1 MQLEE
6 RFCAEIDRLHPG
18 GGLGLAVSGGGD
30 SVALLHLA
38 ALWARRAGVRLEVA
52 SVDHGLRPESSDE
65 AHGVAIESEILGL
78 SCAVLRWE
86 GAAGRGNLQARA
98 RDARARLLAHWA
110 ESRGLA
116 AIATGHTR
124 DDQAE
129 TVLMRLAR
137 GSGVDGLCG
146 IPTRA
151 RRVGAL
157 WLRPLLGVGRAELR
171 AWLSVRG
178 VVWREDP
185 SNMAVRFDRVRIR
198 QALETLS
205 HLGIDAPGLAAT
217 AAHMMRA
224 RVALESMAT
233 AISAKAGHCGERYLR
248 VRDLCGAPDE
258 IALRALSAALS
269 ATSGNPY
276 RPRFTALTS
285 LLEALRTGASGGGR
299 TLHGCRIVVLGD
311 HGIILIAR
319 EPVAAEAAVP
329 VASGVWDGRWSVRV
343 DGAGR
348 VRAMGEAGLGALR
361 AAARAGAWRAP
372 DAWNNAPR
380 SARLSAP
387 GLWRDGVLACAPL
400 AAYGDGLAVDFIDA
414 ASPR

>member
-1 MQLEE
+1 VQLEE
-6 RFCAEIDRLHPG
+6 RFRAEIGRLHPG

-30 SVALLHLA
+30 SIALLHLA
-38 ALWARRAGVRLEVA
+38 ALWAHRSGARLEVA
-52 SVDHGLRPESSDE
+52 SVDHGLRPESAEE
-65 AHGVAIESEILGL
+65 ARGVAIESEALGL
-78 SCAVLRWE
+78 SCALLRWE

-98 RDARARLLAHWA
+98 RDARSRLLADWA

-146 IPTRA
+146 IPARA
-151 RRVGAL
+151 RRAGAL

-171 AWLSVRG
+171 EWLSARG
-178 VVWREDP
+178 VVWRDDP
-185 SNMAVRFDRVRIR
+185 SNMAVRFDRVRAR
-198 QALETLS
+198 QALANLS
-205 HLGIDAPGLAAT
+205 PLGIDAGGLTAT
-217 AAHMMRA
+217 ATHMARA
-224 RVALESMAT
+224 RVALESMAD
-233 AISAKAGHCGERYLR
+233 AIAATAGHCGERYLR
-248 VRDLCGAPDE
+248 VRDLCEAPDE
-258 IALRALSAALS
+258 IALRALAAALS

-276 RPRFTALTS
+276 RPRFAGLTS
-285 LLEALRTGASGGGR
+285 LLEALRTAASGGGR
-299 TLHGCRIVVLGD
+299 TLHGCRIVALGD
-311 HGIILIAR
+311 RETILIAR
-319 EPVAAEAAVP
+319 EPAAAEAAVP

-343 DGAGR
+343 NGAGM
-348 VRAMGEAGLGALR
+348 VRALGEAGLGALR

-372 DAWNNAPR
+372 GAWGGAPR

-400 AAYGDGLAVDFIDA
+400 AAYGKGLAIDFIDA